1 MTKANAVKLAAL
13 LTGSALLV
21 GITSGCA
28 WSVGGKKTECCP
40 APPTVSKAPP
50 TRGQELIDL
59 KKARDQ
65 GAITE
70 EEYSSQK
77 KKILDK

>member
-1 MTKANAVKLAAL
+1 MKNSLRKWTVLALISGTVCCL
-13 LTGSALLV
+13 L
-21 GITSGCA
+21 SGCA
-28 WSVGGKKTECCP
+28 WSIGDGKEQ
-40 APPTVSKAPP
+40 TVNRMVP

-70 EEYSSQK
+70 DEYQAQRK
-77 KKILDK
+77 RIMEK